1 VFFLPRIWLSLAS
14 IWDPVNTISVTW
26 NFATGC
32 KDIVREDLFLLD
44 FRVFAKLLI
53 KVPREFAIE
62 RLRRLRVDIEKGSQ
76 RVSAL
81 GNNCR
86 EFLEMES
93 TFGDAVGLEE
103 FVDVLVLLVVRPEQE
118 WKPFLG
124 PGETQNEAFMFMWRP
139 TANVLLDEVCGES
152 GRGGRLALAREDPI
166 WLLGEG
172 GTRKMK
178 KR

>member
-53 KVPREFAIE
+53 KVPREFVIE

-118 WKPFLG
+118 
-124 PGETQNEAFMFMWRP
+124 
-139 TANVLLDEVCGES
+139 
-152 GRGGRLALAREDPI
+152 
-166 WLLGEG
+166 
-172 GTRKMK
+172 
-178 KR
+178 